1 VRKGFCAASAIALAV
16 AAAPPIR
23 SETETFYVF
32 SSDYLQAL
40 HLCYEAEQMDVNG
53 RRPLVDLVFALD
65 GQRQRLNEAHGIL
78 GRYSEDLV
86 PNARRAVEVLLRG
99 VELSSLNAEDDLG
112 DINAMNTRGE
122 LVQRIDSR
130 LGERR
135 RALEVMAASAELFRQ
150 TLVDLGPVVAAGR
163 PKASPAHPRLT
174 REEAVSLWKQ
184 ATLLFGED
192 MAREDFRASPI
203 LAAVEDVRKTLRE
216 VSGGIPSAAVKHT
229 P

>member
-1 VRKGFCAASAIALAV
+1 MNKGVFRASAVACVLA
-16 AAAPPIR
+16 AAAPLR
-23 SETETFYVF
+23 SDTERFYVF

-40 HLCYEAEQMDVNG
+40 HLCYEAEQLDVNS

-65 GQRQRLNEAHGIL
+65 GQRQRLNEAREVLATHN
-78 GRYSEDLV
+78 EEPV
-86 PNARRAVEVLLRG
+86 PDARRAVEVLLRG

-112 DINAMNTRGE
+112 DVNAMNTRAE
-122 LVQRIDSR
+122 LAQRLDSR

-150 TLVDLGPVVAAGR
+150 SLLEPGAPAAGR
-163 PKASPAHPRLT
+163 SKAASERSRLT
-174 REEAVSLWKQ
+174 PEAAASLWKQ

-192 MAREDFRASPI
+192 LAREDFRFSPI
-203 LAAVEDVRKTLRE
+203 LAAVEDVRKALRDA
-216 VSGGIPSAAVKHT
+216 SKDLPSIAAKHS